1 MSSSTWASASGPPTS
16 GLSAFLILP
25 GDAAQCAQSVC
36 ESPDSTWKPAVEAP
50 QRNPFGKSTSAGGP
64 EGPPPDEWHATPSV
78 TARIRTA
85 SALPDPDLRPRR
97 PPGPSRRP
105 APTMASILHRSMAGR
120 CAPPPLQA
128 APGAAPMGLLDGKVA
143 IVTGA
148 GGGIGRAH
156 ARLLAREGAKVVVN
170 DVGGS
175 REGAGHDAS
184 PANQVVEEITK
195 AGGVA
200 VSNHDSVSTTAGA
213 AAIVKSGVDAFGRV
227 DVLVNNAGI
236 LRDKSFLKLD
246 EAMWDSVISVHLKG
260 TFLCSQAFAK
270 QVVQQNLQSGGS
282 SGGGRIVN
290 TTSVSGML
298 GNFGQANYAAAKA
311 GIYGLTRTM
320 SIELQKHRITVNAIA
335 PIAKTRMTE
344 DLPMF
349 QGVDT
354 LTAEHIAP
362 AALFLGS
369 DLCADRT
376 GHVLA
381 IAGARVYAF
390 KVVET
395 TGRFK
400 EADNGVWTARE
411 IAESW
416 DAIVKV

>member
-1 MSSSTWASASGPPTS
+1 
-16 GLSAFLILP
+16 
-25 GDAAQCAQSVC
+25 
-36 ESPDSTWKPAVEAP
+36 
-50 QRNPFGKSTSAGGP
+50 
-64 EGPPPDEWHATPSV
+64 
-78 TARIRTA
+78 
-85 SALPDPDLRPRR
+85 
-97 PPGPSRRP
+97 
-105 APTMASILHRSMAGR
+105 
-120 CAPPPLQA
+120 
-128 APGAAPMGLLDGKVA
+128 MGLLDGKVA

-236 LRDKSFLKLD
+236 LRDKSFLKMD
-246 EAMWDSVISVHLKG
+246 EAMWDAVVEVHMKG
-260 TFLCSQAFAK
+260 TYLCSQLFAK
-270 QVVQQNLQSGGS
+270 QIVSQG
-282 SGGGRIVN
+282 GGGRVVN

-298 GNFGQANYAAAKA
+298 GNFGQANYSAAKA

-362 AALFLGS
+362 AALFLAS
-369 DLCADRT
+369 DLCGDRT

-381 IAGARVYAF
+381 VAGARVYAF

-395 TGRFK
+395 PGRFK
-400 EADNGVWTARE
+400 ETDNGVWTAQE

-416 DAIVKV
+416 DAIVRV

>member
-1 MSSSTWASASGPPTS
+1 
-16 GLSAFLILP
+16 
-25 GDAAQCAQSVC
+25 
-36 ESPDSTWKPAVEAP
+36 
-50 QRNPFGKSTSAGGP
+50 
-64 EGPPPDEWHATPSV
+64 
-78 TARIRTA
+78 
-85 SALPDPDLRPRR
+85 
-97 PPGPSRRP
+97 
-105 APTMASILHRSMAGR
+105 
-120 CAPPPLQA
+120 
-128 APGAAPMGLLDGKVA
+128 MGLLDDKVV
-143 IVTGA
+143 IITGA

-156 ARLLAREGAKVVVN
+156 ARLFAGEGAKIVVN
-170 DVGGS
+170 DLGGARDGS
-175 REGAGHDAS
+175 AGE
-184 PANQVVEEITK
+184 ANAADKVVEEIR
-195 AGGVA
+195 ASGGSAVA
-200 VSNHDSVSTTAGA
+200 NHDSVASADGAGA
-213 AAIVKSGVDAFGRV
+213 LIRTAVSAFGRV
-227 DVLVNNAGI
+227 DVLINNAGI
-236 LRDKSFLKLD
+236 LRDKSFLKMD
-246 EAMWDSVISVHLKG
+246 EAMWDAVVAVHMKG
-260 TFLCSQAFAK
+260 TFLCSQLFAR
-270 QVVQQNLQSGGS
+270 QVVAQG
-282 SGGGRIVN
+282 GGGRIVN

-298 GNFGQANYAAAKA
+298 GNFGQANYSSAKA

-320 SIELQKHRITVNAIA
+320 SIELQKHRVTVNAIA

-369 DLCADRT
+369 DLCGDRT

-400 EADNGVWTARE
+400 ETDNGVWTARE